1 MLPLWFL
8 PPFASIVLRAI
19 YCLFR
24 SIAFYHLPDSPGCE
38 SPVVMDGGNE
48 IAAVGGVTLVFH
60 GCGDRIGNR
69 HGSAADALHTA
80 KRAAGQEN

>member
-1 MLPLWFL
+1 LFSAYLLPVSLHRFM
-8 PPFASIVLRAI
+8 
-19 YCLFR
+19 Y
-24 SIAFYHLPDSPGCE
+24 GC
-38 SPVVMDGGNE
+38 NE
-48 IAAVGGVTLVFH
+48 IAAVGVH